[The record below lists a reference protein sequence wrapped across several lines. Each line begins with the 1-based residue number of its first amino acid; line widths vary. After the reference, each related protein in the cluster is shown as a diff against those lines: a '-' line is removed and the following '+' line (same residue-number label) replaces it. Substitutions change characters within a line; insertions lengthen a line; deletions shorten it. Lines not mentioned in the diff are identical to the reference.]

1 MAWIKAYLTLIGDQF
16 DPEWVTE
23 RLGIKPDSVRLPSEL
38 LSNGRL
44 FGHTEWGMETEKQE
58 ADDVEAVLQQLFVR
72 VKDCMDEMG
81 KLAEETSAAWNILVY
96 VKSTVEDFPDIV
108 FSAET
113 IRKMALIRAT
123 IGLDTYIFD
132 EWS

>member
-23 RLGIKPDSVRLPSEL
+23 RIGIKPDSVRLPSEL

-44 FGHTEWGMETEKQE
+44 FGHTEWGVETEKLE
-58 ADDVEAVLQQLFVR
+58 ADDVETVLEQLFLR
-72 VKDCMDEMG
+72 VKVCMDDMG
-81 KLAEETSAAWNILVY
+81 KLAEEASAAWNILVY
-96 VKSTVEDFPDIV
+96 VKSEACHFPYII

-113 IRKMALIRAT
+113 IRNMAKMKAT
-123 IGLDTYIFD
+123 IGFDTYIYD
-132 EWS
+132 ECS

>member
-44 FGHTEWGMETEKQE
+44 FGQTEWGMETEKQE

-72 VKDCMDEMG
+72 VKDCMDDMG
-81 KLAEETSAAWNILVY
+81 KLAEEASAEWNILVY

-123 IGLDTYIFD
+123 IGFDTYIFD
-132 EWS
+132 EWP